1 MNSIKELDNDISPLN
16 KDLYFR
22 RRIYNAYNRSP
33 LSLLKGNIMKTE
45 DIEKI
50 AGIVTIIGGV
60 LGGVYY
66 GVLIRKTV
74 LELKASK
81 NEI

>member
-1 MNSIKELDNDISPLN
+1 
-16 KDLYFR
+16 
-22 RRIYNAYNRSP
+22 
-33 LSLLKGNIMKTE
+33 MKTE

-74 LELKASK
+74 LELKANK
-81 NEI
+81 TEI